1 VLRAG
6 WLFPK
11 RVGRVGQLDPALY
24 VPGLITQANVTALYD
39 GEPWEDLDLSSVEPL
54 TFDPA
59 ESPRL
64 AAILSSFQI
73 FVEDHRQAIWEATHS
88 FPISKARQK
97 AEAWAAAFY
106 SGRKNRSSHAREK
119 LRVWETQVLAEI
131 LQSGRCELDILLDPA
146 FVRFPQL
153 SEDATWF
160 PGREA
165 LSEGRAPPS
174 DLKTAL
180 EDCNRSAPWRT
191 QFRTDP
197 SAHPSLQ
204 VDRLRLKFS
213 PKDQDQE

>member
-24 VPGLITQANVTALYD
+24 APGLITQANVTALYD

-88 FPISKARQK
+88 FPISKAKQK

-106 SGRKNRSSHAREK
+106 SGRKTGVRTHGRSCGSGKPRSWPRSFRQGVVTWTSCWI
-119 LRVWETQVLAEI
+119 LRLY
-131 LQSGRCELDILLDPA
+131 A
-146 FVRFPQL
+146 FPNC
-153 SEDATWF
+153 
-160 PGREA
+160 P
-165 LSEGRAPPS
+165 
-174 DLKTAL
+174 
-180 EDCNRSAPWRT
+180 RT
-191 QFRTDP
+191 QP
-197 SAHPSLQ
+197 GSLD
-204 VDRLRLKFS
+204 VRPWPKGVPLRRI
-213 PKDQDQE
+213 